1 MKDEILSELMT
12 FVREN
17 MSVDPTDTY
26 FTPDVDLFD
35 YGYLDSFGIVS
46 FTLMVKEKWGLNMD
60 SVDFYADGFRTMEGL
75 AAYIEEHRDRA

>member
-1 MKDEILSELMT
+1 MKDEILKQLMA
-12 FVREN
+12 FVRDN
-17 MSVDPTDTY
+17 MNVDPGDTY

-46 FTLMVKEKWGLNMD
+46 FTMMVKDNWGLNMD

-75 AAYIEEHRDRA
+75 ASYIEENRESA